1 MKARLE
7 RADAVP
13 DDAELVVT
21 PVTVESTDYNYDAY
35 MDALNQDPE
44 KEYTSENTLLYDIAF
59 MIDEKDADGNLTG
72 KKVEFTP
79 AAGDVNVSIRFK
91 KNQLK
96 NELGV
101 ETAEDIE
108 VIHLPLENE
117 VKEAF
122 DSTAEATEIT
132 ADNIIVQEVE
142 NQKVDVNKETVGF
155 RTTDFSVFAFTVDF
169 HYEGKDYSI
178 PGSTQVLLS
187 ELIQNL
193 HITVDGTSDGSIL
206 DVLQV
211 KEVLFTNEEL
221 VKTEKVSGV
230 ITYQAEEGLR
240 ENVDVGEQDFLI
252 TSKKSFASDE
262 IMTIILMDGRVL
274 KVNVTD
280 AQNALDVSVVLYD
293 YDDQTTIT
301 IPSDI
306 TSDNIVLV
314 VWVGDNGDI
323 STTTGDIPWKV
334 VDMNG
339 IKGQNTPYN
348 ITIDSFN
355 RQAWSQDG
363 AISYSSLTPE
373 QKANIKARLVHSTK
387 SVSEFNLGALQ
398 NRFWNE
404 SEYTTIWNG
413 GFDGFG
419 MSVDHVTGLVTE
431 GRYEINLKKANRKE
445 QDVVFEFEDSS
456 EAGAI
461 DSNYYVL
468 LKGLKLG
475 GNPNQD
481 WDYYYYVVLVNI
493 DGSNPKVYLPV
504 TGYWS
509 DNQQFSENWTN
520 LSATIIKPK
529 GNNVIQTG
537 GRKPQPN
544 EYQEAYV
551 MGDYTF
557 NYEGFVSETDEENHV
572 DRQEFLFTLK
582 KADYE
587 PAKTPEEIVGPG
599 IDFGITADEF
609 KQCGHLQSNFAT
621 NNYSGHGDTAINVQP
636 DLSNVPGTSV
646 ASKITGNIY
655 YNNPSGAVILTND
668 NDTSKV
674 GGHTEF
680 CVIEHSTESKIKNTI
695 VDPIINY
702 GAAVSD
708 ILINKEPTL
717 TPKSNEID
725 LTQFPDG
732 ITIYLDGDKMK
743 DALAHDNAGEI
754 TLNMLPNQVVV
765 FNFDETET
773 LRLGKIL
780 CNVGD
785 SQATKEFMAEH
796 LVFNCASVKNL
807 ELNESLGMHLVPDSD
822 SKTYVT
828 ESSEGWIISGGYFEN
843 VDPGDEWHFRYQ
855 HLREPKNIYVN
866 FEKKVDG
873 QRPAQGQVFEFDL
886 SVWNASN
893 NAWEPI
899 ETLTNNRQNIKY
911 TIQPGEGRIFRI
923 KEKGKSASTEGN
935 YKKDIKEYFVLARY
949 YLDVSAHA
957 AYYDSFQEAKRV
969 LEDDLLEDDGNT
981 ISKIVFENETAPE
994 TEVGNLIISKTV
1006 TGGVTKEEAE
1016 GARRSDQG
1024 RS

>member
-1 MKARLE
+1 MRAQMKRVFAMLLTAMLVIDSQSSACSSLVSFGAGARNVLAADITEENIDDVDPGSVENVVVTAGDTVSVDFADGAAEDDTSYNEVNEADDDKGDEDAEDAADNEDASVEEDQSVSEDPVSANAFEIQESDTEMTESDLSAASGQEDQSSEEQFEEQTAEGSEAAAADASISDPENTGDEQDDLSIDMPEQTDEEDAAPAAENPEGYEDGGYSEDFEDAENPEDTENYEEAGDSDGSENYEDPGASGDSENYEDAGDQDESFVENPDEEQEIQDDQMIDEDQQTDEDQQIEEGEDTSSEAVPGDEGQGGNNADQNQETSEQAAEISDPADSSAASVTVTEPAENPEPVKKVYEYTDRYVYVKARLE

-431 GRYEINLKKANRKE
+431 GRYEINLKKANR
-445 QDVVFEFEDSS
+445 
-456 EAGAI
+456 
-461 DSNYYVL
+461 
-468 LKGLKLG
+468 
-475 GNPNQD
+475 
-481 WDYYYYVVLVNI
+481 
-493 DGSNPKVYLPV
+493 
-504 TGYWS
+504 
-509 DNQQFSENWTN
+509 
-520 LSATIIKPK
+520 
-529 GNNVIQTG
+529 
-537 GRKPQPN
+537 
-544 EYQEAYV
+544 
-551 MGDYTF
+551 
-557 NYEGFVSETDEENHV
+557 
-572 DRQEFLFTLK
+572 
-582 KADYE
+582 
-587 PAKTPEEIVGPG
+587 
-599 IDFGITADEF
+599 
-609 KQCGHLQSNFAT
+609 
-621 NNYSGHGDTAINVQP
+621 
-636 DLSNVPGTSV
+636 
-646 ASKITGNIY
+646 
-655 YNNPSGAVILTND
+655 
-668 NDTSKV
+668 
-674 GGHTEF
+674 
-680 CVIEHSTESKIKNTI
+680 
-695 VDPIINY
+695 
-702 GAAVSD
+702 
-708 ILINKEPTL
+708 
-717 TPKSNEID
+717 
-725 LTQFPDG
+725 
-732 ITIYLDGDKMK
+732 
-743 DALAHDNAGEI
+743 
-754 TLNMLPNQVVV
+754 
-765 FNFDETET
+765 
-773 LRLGKIL
+773 
-780 CNVGD
+780 
-785 SQATKEFMAEH
+785 
-796 LVFNCASVKNL
+796 NCK
-807 ELNESLGMHLVPDSD
+807 
-822 SKTYVT
+822 
-828 ESSEGWIISGGYFEN
+828 
-843 VDPGDEWHFRYQ
+843 
-855 HLREPKNIYVN
+855 
-866 FEKKVDG
+866 
-873 QRPAQGQVFEFDL
+873 
-886 SVWNASN
+886 
-893 NAWEPI
+893 
-899 ETLTNNRQNIKY
+899 
-911 TIQPGEGRIFRI
+911 
-923 KEKGKSASTEGN
+923 
-935 YKKDIKEYFVLARY
+935 
-949 YLDVSAHA
+949 
-957 AYYDSFQEAKRV
+957 
-969 LEDDLLEDDGNT
+969 
-981 ISKIVFENETAPE
+981 
-994 TEVGNLIISKTV
+994 
-1006 TGGVTKEEAE
+1006 
-1016 GARRSDQG
+1016 
-1024 RS
+1024 